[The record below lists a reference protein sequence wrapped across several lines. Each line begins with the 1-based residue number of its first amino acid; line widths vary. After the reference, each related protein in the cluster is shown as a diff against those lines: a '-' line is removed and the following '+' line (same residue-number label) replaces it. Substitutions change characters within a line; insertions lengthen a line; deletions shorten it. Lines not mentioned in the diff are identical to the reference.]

1 MSSLNKVMLIGRLGK
16 DPEVRHLENGSS
28 VGKFSIATTESYK
41 DKEGNKVEQ
50 TEWHDIVVWRGL
62 AQVAEKYLTKGK
74 LVFVEGKLVHRKW
87 VDKEGNNRRTTEV
100 VADNFRM
107 LESRNASG
115 GGSGYFPSPADEMIP
130 TRQSAPTAPTAN
142 TTESAP
148 APAPVSANDAVVE
161 EPADDLPF

>member
-74 LVFVEGKLVHRKW
+74 LVFVEGKLTHRKW
-87 VDKEGNNRRTTEV
+87 VDKEGNNRRSTEV

-107 LESRNASG
+107 LESRSASG
-115 GGSGYFPSPADEMIP
+115 NSGYFPSPSDEMIP
-130 TRQSAPTAPTAN
+130 TRPGATPSATPQAASAPV
-142 TTESAP
+142 P
-148 APAPVSANDAVVE
+148 APAAEEAVVE